1 MPKQLSIAE
10 AKKRLPAIVHGVEE
24 GEAVELTRRG
34 RPVAVIISSRE
45 YKLLTQSGEGYWSA
59 VNNFRQTLAQEDFT
73 IADADF
79 AGLRDQSSGRE
90 DELCR

>member
-1 MPKQLSIAE
+1 MFKQLSIAE
-10 AKKRLPAIVHGVEE
+10 AKNRLPAIIHGVEE

-45 YKLLTQSGEGYWSA
+45 YKLLTHSGEGYWQA
-59 VNNFRQTLAQEDFT
+59 LNKFRQNLQKGDFT

-79 AGLRDQSSGRE
+79 AGLRDQSPARE